1 MGKSMSWWKIKKTWE
16 IAMPNVTEIFARFLP
31 FGTTANDSSGS
42 GGIRIMNGTDELE
55 FVNMISSTLS
65 NVEDKVW
72 AIKSIHIVLD
82 NGIAYAETSASS
94 SNWDFTSNLSGQEML
109 FFPRS
114 TVLENIT
121 SLILDGYNRYIGAG
135 SKIKVW
141 AR

>member
-1 MGKSMSWWKIKKTWE
+1 
-16 IAMPNVTEIFARFLP
+16 MPNVTEIFARFLP

-121 SLILDGYNRYIGAG
+121 SLILDGYNRYIEAG

>member
-1 MGKSMSWWKIKKTWE
+1 
-16 IAMPNVTEIFARFLP
+16 
-31 FGTTANDSSGS
+31 
-42 GGIRIMNGTDELE
+42 MNGTDELE